1 MRNLLIA
8 SVLAAGLSTS
18 ALADNYDNTVL
29 SMTAVSEKFTLSVKA
44 PETGSQEYAISRDLG
59 LVDGSI
65 TYLRNG
71 ASDDWKARAGKEA
84 TLPAGPI
91 DVYAGG
97 GIAYKWGDSMANKTL
112 TATPY
117 VGVSKVI
124 GVLTPYAEMGVD
136 VQSNSTDWADF
147 NRTDTYLEYGT
158 NFNVNTTTSINV
170 AIVED
175 RSINFDTMEDRELNI
190 GLTVKF

>member
-8 SVLAAGLSTS
+8 SVLAAGLSSS

-44 PETGSQEYAISRDLG
+44 PETGSQEYAIATDLG

-71 ASDDWKARAGKEA
+71 ASDDWKARVGKES

-97 GIAYKWGDSMANKTL
+97 GIAYKWGDSMANK
-112 TATPY
+112 
-117 VGVSKVI
+117 
-124 GVLTPYAEMGVD
+124 VLTPYAEMGVD
-136 VQSNSTDWADF
+136 VQANSADWADF

-158 NFNVNTTTSINV
+158 SFNVNTTTSINV